1 MNASR
6 EFLDSRLLQQC
17 EQEDLGPMYGFQW
30 RNFGAEYKDMQ
41 RIKQVREFIN
51 WLIVFTKLSTT
62 LRTEGLL

>member
-6 EFLDSRLLQQC
+6 EFLNSRGLQHC

-30 RNFGAEYKDMQ
+30 MHFGALYKDMQ
-41 RIKQVREFIN
+41 WITQVREFIN

-62 LRTEGLL
+62 LRTAGLS